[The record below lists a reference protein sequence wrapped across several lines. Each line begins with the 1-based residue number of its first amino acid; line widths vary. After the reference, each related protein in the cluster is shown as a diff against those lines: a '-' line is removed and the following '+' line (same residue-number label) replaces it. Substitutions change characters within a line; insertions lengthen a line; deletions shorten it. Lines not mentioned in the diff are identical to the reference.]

1 MDTDTFEVGSN
12 WVKNPHRDLGDIE
25 REFDLTADQYEACS
39 TEWDY
44 RGAIDGPAFISRHL
58 PREARILDA
67 GCGTGLIGAG
77 LAARGYRNLTGIDIS
92 ASMLKRARE
101 REGVYSGGLVKADL
115 CSMPFP
121 EASFDALVC
130 IAVLTYAPSIER
142 VFTEFERVTRPG
154 GILVFSHR
162 IDLETDCGFAEALS
176 ARAAGRGL
184 VADRRDRANALLPA
198 ETRLF
203 RRHHCSL
210 PCLPRG
216 STARRGG
223 LASVGTFGANELRGE
238 RGVSHAH
245 LTPALPALSRGQ
257 AGSLTGMVRGSSTAP
272 IRSSGRC
279 QTRRRQDGRPRS
291 PLGARPFQ
299 CDAMPCSHCQDCRN
313 ASLQLPGAT

>member
-39 TEWDY
+39 TAWDY
-44 RGAIDGPAFISRHL
+44 RGSIDGPAFISRHL
-58 PREARILDA
+58 PREAKILDV

-92 ASMLKRARE
+92 ASMLKRARD
-101 REGVYSGGLVKADL
+101 RKGVYSGGLVKADL

-176 ARAAGRGL
+176 ARLLADDWSKIAVTEPMLYYPKKPDYSDVITVRYHAYRVVRRSAAA
-184 VADRRDRANALLPA
+184 VA
-198 ETRLF
+198 T
-203 RRHHCSL
+203 
-210 PCLPRG
+210 
-216 STARRGG
+216 
-223 LASVGTFGANELRGE
+223 
-238 RGVSHAH
+238 
-245 LTPALPALSRGQ
+245 LS
-257 AGSLTGMVRGSSTAP
+257 AGSVPTSFEHPEASGLENYQPGS
-272 IRSSGRC
+272 
-279 QTRRRQDGRPRS
+279 QV
-291 PLGARPFQ
+291 
-299 CDAMPCSHCQDCRN
+299 
-313 ASLQLPGAT
+313 

>member
-1 MDTDTFEVGSN
+1 MDTETFEVGSN
-12 WVKNPHRDLGDIE
+12 WVKNPHRDLRDIE
-25 REFDLTADQYEACS
+25 REFDLAADQYEACS
-39 TEWDY
+39 AEWDY
-44 RGAIDGPAFISRHL
+44 RGATDGPAFVAQHL
-58 PREARILDA
+58 PRDGRILDA
-67 GCGTGLIGAG
+67 GCGTGLIGAA
-77 LAARGYRNLTGIDIS
+77 LAARGYRDLTGIDIS
-92 ASMLKRARE
+92 AGMLNRARA
-101 REGVYSGGLVKADL
+101 RAGVYSGGLVKADL

-121 EASFDALVC
+121 EASFDAVVC

-142 VFTEFERVTRPG
+142 IFTEFERVTRLG
-154 GILVFSHR
+154 GILAFSHR
-162 IDLETDCGFAEALS
+162 IDLETDCGFAEALI
-176 ARAAGRGL
+176 ARLLAEDWSL
-184 VADRRDRANALLPA
+184 VAVTEPMLLLPS
-198 ETRLF
+198 ETRLRR
-203 RRHHCSL
+203 RRHRSL
-210 PCLPRG
+210 PRLPRG
-216 STARRGG
+216 SAPRSGG